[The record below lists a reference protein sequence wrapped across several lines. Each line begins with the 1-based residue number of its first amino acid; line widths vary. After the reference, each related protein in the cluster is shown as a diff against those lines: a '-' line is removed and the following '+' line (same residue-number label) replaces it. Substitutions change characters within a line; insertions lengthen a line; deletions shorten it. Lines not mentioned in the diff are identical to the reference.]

1 MNSTTLHA
9 EDDLVVSPSTTRRIG
24 FYERMVMK
32 TLLRFPLGSLR
43 MTLPDGREYRLGNPS
58 ASVIAEMRIR
68 NAEFFRQCALYGN
81 IGFGEAYVAGDW
93 DTDDI
98 AAVISWFI
106 QNISH
111 TQGNEASST
120 QLAGLNLLKMYNRI
134 MHLLRPNSLK
144 TSRRNIAEHYDLGND
159 FYSLWLDKTMTY
171 SAARFTHEGQSLEE
185 AQFSKYEALCQ
196 KLELKATDHV
206 LEIGCGWG
214 GFCTHAAREHGCRV
228 TAVTISQEQH
238 AYATERVKQE
248 GLEHLIEIRLQDYR
262 LITGQFD
269 KIASIEM
276 LEAVGDAYVEG
287 YFAKCHEV
295 LKPEGLLA
303 FQVITVPDC
312 SFKSLAQSVDWIQKH
327 IFPGS
332 LLLSMARVNQ
342 AINRTGDLFLHGL
355 EDLGASY
362 AKTLRLWFEK
372 FNAELDEVKGIGF
385 NDTFIRKWNFYLQ
398 YCEAAFATRNIS
410 VVQAVYTRPN
420 NASLH
425 KTWQPAAWPANV
437 ASARAAMPA

>member
-1 MNSTTLHA
+1 MNSTTLA
-9 EDDLVVSPSTTRRIG
+9 IEDVPVSSTAPHRLG
-24 FYERMVMK
+24 LYERLVMNNLNRFSEGG
-32 TLLRFPLGSLR
+32 LL
-43 MTLPDGREYRLGNPS
+43 MDLPNGRQYRLGNPDS
-58 ASVIAEMRIR
+58 PVTAEMRIK
-68 NAEFFRQCALYGN
+68 NMEFFRSCALYGN
-81 IGFGEAYVAGDW
+81 VGFGESYVHGDW

-98 AAVISWFI
+98 AGVVSWFI
-106 QNISH
+106 QNIKSSQGSH
-111 TQGNEASST
+111 ASSSK
-120 QLAGLNLLKMYNRI
+120 LAGMNLLKFYNRAL
-134 MHLLRPNSLK
+134 HLLRPNSIE

-171 SAARFTHEGQSLEE
+171 SAARFEHPGQALED
-185 AQFSKYEALCQ
+185 AQFSKYDSLCQ
-196 KLELKATDHV
+196 KLELKASDHV

-214 GFCTHAAREHGCRV
+214 GFCTHAAREYGCRV

-238 AYATERVKQE
+238 KFATERVKRE

-262 LITGQFD
+262 HITGQFD

-276 LEAVGDAYVEG
+276 LEAVGEAYVDG

-295 LKPEGLLA
+295 LKPNGLLA

-312 SFKSLAQSVDWIQKH
+312 CYKNLVNGVDWIQKH

-342 AINRTGDLFLHGL
+342 AINKKSDLFLHGL
-355 EDLGASY
+355 EDLGAGY
-362 AKTLRLWFEK
+362 AQTLRLWFER
-372 FNAELDEVKGIGF
+372 FNSKLKEVKDLGF
-385 NDTFIRKWNFYLQ
+385 DETFIRKWNFYLQ

-420 NASLH
+420 NNSLH
-425 KTWQPAAWPANV
+425 RVWH
-437 ASARAAMPA
+437 

>member
-1 MNSTTLHA
+1 MNTSTTLTLDN
-9 EDDLVVSPSTTRRIG
+9 EDSSQAAPARISL
-24 FYERMVMK
+24 YERLVMR
-32 TLLRFPLGSLR
+32 TLRSFPIGGLR
-43 MTLPDGREYRLGNPS
+43 MTLPGGREYRLGDPS
-58 ASVIAEMRIR
+58 APITAELRVR
-68 NAEFFRQCALYGN
+68 NLEFFRQCALYGN
-81 IGFGEAYVAGDW
+81 IGLGEAYMHGDW

-98 AAVISWFI
+98 ATVITWFI

-111 TQGNEASST
+111 TQGKEASSNK
-120 QLAGLNLLKMYNRI
+120 LAGTNLLKLYNRAL
-134 MHLLRPNSLK
+134 HLLRPNSVEI
-144 TSRRNIAEHYDLGND
+144 SRRNISEHYDLGNE
-159 FYSLWLDKTMTY
+159 FYSLWLDQTMTY
-171 SAARFTHEGQSLEE
+171 SAARFEHEGQSLEA

-196 KLELKATDHV
+196 KLQLKPTDHV

-238 AYATERVKQE
+238 KYAMERVKRE

-262 LITGQFD
+262 HITGQFD

-276 LEAVGDAYVEG
+276 LEAVGDAFVDG

-295 LKPEGLLA
+295 LKPNGLLA

-312 SFKSLAQSVDWIQKH
+312 RYKNLVKGVDWIQKH

-332 LLLSMARVNQ
+332 LLLSLARING
-342 AINRTGDLFLHGL
+342 AINKTGDLFLHGF
-355 EDLGASY
+355 EDLGAGY
-362 AKTLRLWFEK
+362 AKTLRLWYER
-372 FNAELDEVKGIGF
+372 FNAKLEEVQALGFDE
-385 NDTFIRKWNFYLQ
+385 TFIRKWNYYLL

-420 NASLH
+420 NESLH
-425 KTWQPAAWPANV
+425 RTW
-437 ASARAAMPA
+437 